1 MFDIGFL
8 ELVLLAIIAMVVIG
22 PERLPKAARTVGQTI
37 GKVRRF
43 FVSMQHQLDQEVR
56 LDEINRKIMEQ
67 TEGQDFTNT
76 ISFNPDAK
84 DSSESDNTESEK
96 ATDTIAKTEAKPD
109 TATVDTHESGK
120 S

>member
-1 MFDIGFL
+1 MFDVGFL

-22 PERLPKAARTVGQTI
+22 PERLPKAARTVGQTV

-67 TEGQDFTNT
+67 TQGQEFTNN
-76 ISFNPDAK
+76 ISFNPEAK
-84 DSSESDNTESEK
+84 DDSDSKPLESDSSASTAS
-96 ATDTIAKTEAKPD
+96 ADPKPD
-109 TATVDTHESGK
+109 TPSVDTHESGK